1 MVKSPPANA
10 GDVNRCGFNPWIRK
24 IPWKRAWQ
32 PTPVFLPGESLGQ
45 RNLVG
50 YSPRGGKESDT
61 TEAIRH
67 ACIQGG
73 FTCAVVCSLHA
84 HTHTHIDKISSHR
97 KVDILGQMKNQ
108 NIVLTFF
115 STFSPTFKV
124 FFCFFFNY
132 RHVLSKVGYVKTTF
146 QHFLLLQEN
155 LQNIKG
161 IQVLK
166 HSSVLP

>member
-1 MVKSPPANA
+1 MQETLIGVDSIHGSGRSPGRGHGNPLQCSCLENHLDRGAWWATVHGVAKS
-10 GDVNRCGFNPWIRK
+10 RTRL
-24 IPWKRAWQ
+24 KR
-32 PTPVFLPGESLGQ
+32 FSM
-45 RNLVG
+45 
-50 YSPRGGKESDT
+50 
-61 TEAIRH
+61 H
-67 ACIQGG
+67 ASK
-73 FTCAVVCSLHA
+73 VVLHVLQFA
-84 HTHTHIDKISSHR
+84 LYTHIHTHIVKISSHR